1 MMKCSKFL
9 AGAVASAFVV
19 AMPAQ
24 ATVPVI
30 DVAALQQL
38 IQSAIAWQRQ
48 LQGMQSQ
55 LAQLE
60 QTRTALT
67 GPRGMERLLQ
77 QSVADRNYL
86 PADWVALDS
95 LVHGGTGRFPELAAR
110 VRSLAKA
117 NARLSDADLAK
128 LSTAARAMVLD
139 SRQTASTDE
148 ALTQV
153 AYERSSARF
162 ATLGQLIDRIGTT
175 GDAKAIAD
183 LQGRIAAEQA
193 MLENEAVKLQSLAYS
208 AEANRASAEV
218 SRREAVIRGHGTFA
232 TRFQPTLPAP

>member
-1 MMKCSKFL
+1 MIKCTRLL
-9 AGAVASAFVV
+9 AGTLASAFIV

-24 ATVPVI
+24 ATIPVV

-38 IQSAIAWQRQ
+38 IQSAISWQRQ
-48 LQGMQSQ
+48 LQAMQSQ

-67 GPRGMERLLQ
+67 GPRGMEHLLR

-86 PADWVALDS
+86 PADWGALGN
-95 LVHGGTGRFPELAAR
+95 LATGNASAFPEIAAR
-110 VRSLAKA
+110 ARSLAQA
-117 NARLSDADLAK
+117 NARLSDADLAR
-128 LSTAARAMVLD
+128 LPPALRSMVVDARRA
-139 SRQTASTDE
+139 ASTDE

-162 ATLGQLIDRIGTT
+162 AALGQLIDRIGTT
-175 GDAKAIAD
+175 GDAKAIAE

-193 MLENEAVKLQSLAYS
+193 MLENEGVKLQSLAYS
-208 AEANRASAEV
+208 AEAARASAEI
-218 SRREAVIRGHGTFA
+218 SRREAIVRGHGTFA
-232 TRFQPTLPAP
+232 TRFQPTPPAP